1 MRNGVVLRMY
11 DYGLILND
19 IEFMHC
25 TTRVLCSNSS
35 IDTIDGHQD
44 REAERGGDA
53 KKYRDRC

>member
-1 MRNGVVLRMY
+1 MY
-11 DYGLILND
+11 DYDLILND

-44 REAERGGDA
+44 RDAERGGDA